1 MSRGTRIP
9 DDFAPSPALIQY
21 ARDQG
26 VVDTVRMLDDF
37 CDFWRS
43 KAGKDAVKMDW
54 AATWRLWARKAGD
67 KARELAARE
76 QRYQQRYAPATGLVM
91 AKDRNPRRF
100 MQAVETKSPDAPLS
114 AEQQRMIDDF
124 KRRTGMERTAH

>member
-26 VVDTVRMLDDF
+26 VVDTARMLDDF

-54 AATWRLWARKAGD
+54 AATWRLWARKEGD
-67 KARELAARE
+67 KAKEQAARE

-114 AEQQRMIDDF
+114 PAQQAELNERLRRMGIQ
-124 KRRTGMERTAH
+124 RTAH